1 MRKLTVAAFVSLD
14 GVMQGP
20 GGPDEDRDGDFPF
33 GGWVEPH
40 FDEAGGDVIAELFEK
55 PFDLLLG
62 RRTYD
67 IFAAYWPQREG
78 EMLIADQFGDANKYV
93 ATRDPGFESR
103 WRNTQRLEGDAVEA
117 VRTLKAESGR
127 DLLTQGSAAFL
138 QDLFASDLVDEIQ
151 VMTFPVV
158 LGPGKRLFEGGAA
171 PTGLKLV
178 HSRTTPAGV
187 IIARYARD
195 GEVRTGS
202 FAD

>member
-20 GGPDEDRDGDFPF
+20 GRPDEDRDGGFPF

-40 FDEAGGDVIAELFEK
+40 FDGAGGGVVAELFEQ

-67 IFAAYWPQREG
+67 IFAGYWPQREG
-78 EMLIADQFGDANKYV
+78 RSLIADQFGEAMKYV
-93 ATRDPGFESR
+93 ATRDPGFSPG
-103 WRNTQRLEGDAVEA
+103 WRNTQVLKGDAVEA
-117 VRTLKAESGR
+117 VRRVKADGGR

-138 QDLFASDLVDEIQ
+138 QDLLASDVVDEVQ
-151 VMTFPVV
+151 VMTFPVL
-158 LGPGKRLFEGGAA
+158 LGPGKRLFEGAA
-171 PTGLKLV
+171 RPAALRLV
-178 HSRTTPAGV
+178 GSRTTPAGV
-187 IIARYARD
+187 IVARYARD
-195 GEVRTGS
+195 GEVRTGT